1 MVWGERPGHRHLSE
15 GKGCRYYLAITY
27 LKSNFIQPNTRP
39 MLLRELM
46 ENLGTAAF
54 AISGALAALNK
65 RLDVFGVLILTFAT
79 AVGGGTLR
87 DILIGHT
94 PVAWMKDQQA
104 ISVVFGSYLVTLFF
118 RKYLQF
124 FPRTLAIF
132 DAIGLGFAT
141 VVGLQRGLE
150 AGLSPTISVALG
162 MVTGCFGGV
171 LRDVLL
177 NEIPLVFR
185 KDIYASASL
194 LGGALYF
201 GFIQWEVFAPLA
213 ASISVATVVGIR
225 LAAMHWKWDLP
236 NLNAKN

>member
-1 MVWGERPGHRHLSE
+1 
-15 GKGCRYYLAITY
+15 
-27 LKSNFIQPNTRP
+27 

-46 ENLGTAAF
+46 ENLGTASF

-65 RLDVFGVLILTFAT
+65 RLDVFGVLVLTFAT
-79 AVGGGTLR
+79 AIGGGTVR
-87 DILIGHT
+87 DLLIGNT

-104 ISVVFGSYLVTLFF
+104 ITVVFLSYLITLFF

-150 AGLSPTISVALG
+150 AGLGPSVCVALG

-201 GFIQWEVFAPLA
+201 VFASWEMVAPLA
-213 ASISVATVVGIR
+213 APLSVAAVVGVR
-225 LAAMHWKWDLP
+225 LAAMQWKWDLP
-236 NLNAKN
+236 SPGSGKI

>member
-1 MVWGERPGHRHLSE
+1 
-15 GKGCRYYLAITY
+15 
-27 LKSNFIQPNTRP
+27 
-39 MLLRELM
+39 MLLREIM
-46 ENLGTAAF
+46 ENLGTASF

-65 RLDVFGVLILTFAT
+65 RLDVFGVLVLTFAT
-79 AVGGGTLR
+79 AIGGGTIR
-87 DILIGHT
+87 DIMIGNT

-104 ISVVFGSYLVTLFF
+104 ITVVFVSYLITLFF

-150 AGLSPTISVALG
+150 AGLSPSVCVALG

-201 GFIQWEVFAPLA
+201 AFASWDMIAPLA
-213 ASISVATVVGIR
+213 ASLSVVAVMGVR
-225 LAAMHWKWDLP
+225 LAAMQWKWDLP
-236 NLNAKN
+236 SPWK

>member
-1 MVWGERPGHRHLSE
+1 
-15 GKGCRYYLAITY
+15 
-27 LKSNFIQPNTRP
+27 
-39 MLLRELM
+39 MLLREIM
-46 ENLGTAAF
+46 ENLGTASF

-65 RLDVFGVLILTFAT
+65 RLDVFGVLVLTFAT
-79 AVGGGTLR
+79 AIGGGTIR
-87 DILIGHT
+87 DIMIGNT

-104 ISVVFGSYLVTLFF
+104 IMVVFTAYLFTLFF

-150 AGLSPTISVALG
+150 AGLNPSVCVALG

-194 LGGALYF
+194 LGGSLYF
-201 GFIQWEVFAPLA
+201 VFSAWDLVASA
-213 ASISVATVVGIR
+213 AATLSVMVVVGVR
-225 LAAMHWKWDLP
+225 LAAMQWKWDLP
-236 NLNAKN
+236 NPG

>member
-1 MVWGERPGHRHLSE
+1 
-15 GKGCRYYLAITY
+15 
-27 LKSNFIQPNTRP
+27 
-39 MLLRELM
+39 MLLREIM
-46 ENLGTAAF
+46 ENLGTASF

-65 RLDVFGVLILTFAT
+65 RLDVFGVLVLTFAT
-79 AVGGGTLR
+79 AVGGGTVR
-87 DILIGHT
+87 DIMIGNT

-104 ISVVFGSYLVTLFF
+104 IAVVFAAYLITLFF
-118 RKYLQF
+118 RRQLQF

-132 DAIGLGFAT
+132 DAVGLGFAT

-150 AGLSPTISVALG
+150 AGLSPSVSVALG

-201 GFIQWEVFAPLA
+201 AFAAWEVSAPLA
-213 ASISVATVVGIR
+213 ATLSVVAVVGVR
-225 LAAMHWKWDLP
+225 LAAMQWKWDLP
-236 NLNAKN
+236 AFRT

>member
-1 MVWGERPGHRHLSE
+1 
-15 GKGCRYYLAITY
+15 
-27 LKSNFIQPNTRP
+27 

-54 AISGALAALNK
+54 AISGALAALQK
-65 RLDVFGVLILTFAT
+65 RLDVFGVLVLTFAT
-79 AVGGGTLR
+79 AVGGGTVR
-87 DILIGHT
+87 DLLIGHT
-94 PVAWMKDQQA
+94 PVAWMKDQQTIA
-104 ISVVFGSYLVTLFF
+104 VLFVSYLVTLFF

-150 AGLSPTISVALG
+150 AGLSPSVCVALG

-194 LGGALYF
+194 LGGGLYF
-201 GFIQWEVFAPLA
+201 VFAAWDMFAPLSA
-213 ASISVATVVGIR
+213 TISVLTVVGVR
-225 LAAMHWKWDLP
+225 LAAMQWKWDLP
-236 NLNAKN
+236 SPN

>member
-1 MVWGERPGHRHLSE
+1 
-15 GKGCRYYLAITY
+15 
-27 LKSNFIQPNTRP
+27 

-46 ENLGTAAF
+46 ETLGTASF

-65 RLDVFGVLILTFAT
+65 RLDVFGVLVLTFAT
-79 AVGGGTLR
+79 AVGGGTIR
-87 DILIGHT
+87 DLLIGNT

-104 ISVVFGSYLVTLFF
+104 ITVVFVSYLITLFF
-118 RKYLQF
+118 RKYLQY

-141 VVGLQRGLE
+141 IVGLQRGLE
-150 AGLSPTISVALG
+150 AGLSPSICVALG
-162 MVTGCFGGV
+162 MITGCFGGV

-201 GFIQWEVFAPLA
+201 LFAAWQPVAPMA
-213 ASISVATVVGIR
+213 ATFSVVVVVGIR
-225 LAAMHWKWDLP
+225 LAAMQWKWDLP
-236 NLNAKN
+236 SFGRNK

>member
-1 MVWGERPGHRHLSE
+1 
-15 GKGCRYYLAITY
+15 
-27 LKSNFIQPNTRP
+27 

-46 ENLGTAAF
+46 ENLGTASF

-65 RLDVFGVLILTFAT
+65 RLDVFGVLVLTFAT
-79 AVGGGTLR
+79 AIGGGTIR
-87 DILIGHT
+87 DIMIGNT

-104 ISVVFGSYLVTLFF
+104 IMVVFIAYLITLFF
-118 RKYLQF
+118 RKHLQF

-150 AGLSPTISVALG
+150 AGLSPSVCVALG

-194 LGGALYF
+194 LGGGLYF
-201 GFIQWEVFAPLA
+201 VFSAWDLVAPLA
-213 ASISVATVVGIR
+213 ATLSVGVVVGIR
-225 LAAMHWKWDLP
+225 LAAMQWKWDLP
-236 NLNAKN
+236 GPR

>member
-1 MVWGERPGHRHLSE
+1 
-15 GKGCRYYLAITY
+15 
-27 LKSNFIQPNTRP
+27 
-39 MLLRELM
+39 MLLREIM
-46 ENLGTAAF
+46 ENLGTASF

-65 RLDVFGVLILTFAT
+65 RLDVFGVLVLTFAT
-79 AVGGGTLR
+79 AIGGGTIR
-87 DILIGHT
+87 DIMIGNT

-104 ISVVFGSYLVTLFF
+104 IMVVFTAYLFTLLF

-150 AGLSPTISVALG
+150 AGLNPSVCVALG

-194 LGGALYF
+194 LGGSLYF
-201 GFIQWEVFAPLA
+201 VFSAWDLVASA
-213 ASISVATVVGIR
+213 AATLSVMVVVGVR
-225 LAAMHWKWDLP
+225 LAAMQWKWDLP
-236 NLNAKN
+236 NPG

>member
-1 MVWGERPGHRHLSE
+1 MP
-15 GKGCRYYLAITY
+15 
-27 LKSNFIQPNTRP
+27 
-39 MLLRELM
+39 LRELM
-46 ENLGTAAF
+46 ETLGTAAF

-65 RLDVFGVLILTFAT
+65 RLDVFGVLVLTFAT
-79 AVGGGTLR
+79 AIGGGTVR
-87 DILIGHT
+87 DMLIGNT

-104 ISVVFGSYLVTLFF
+104 ITVVFVSYLITLFF

-150 AGLSPTISVALG
+150 AGLSPVVCVTLG

-185 KDIYASASL
+185 KDVYASASL

-201 GFIQWEVFAPLA
+201 GLSAWDIFAPIA
-213 ASISVATVVGIR
+213 ATIAVVTVVGIR
-225 LAAMHWKWDLP
+225 LAAMQWKWDLP
-236 NLNAKN
+236 SPE

>member
-1 MVWGERPGHRHLSE
+1 MRT
-15 GKGCRYYLAITY
+15 K
-27 LKSNFIQPNTRP
+27 NTSS
-39 MLLRELM
+39 MFLHQLM
-46 ENLGTAAF
+46 ETLGTASF

-79 AVGGGTLR
+79 AVGGGTIR
-87 DILIGHT
+87 DLLIGNT

-104 ISVVFGSYLVTLFF
+104 ITVVFVSYLITLFF
-118 RKYLQF
+118 RKYLQY

-141 VVGLQRGLE
+141 IVGLQRGLE
-150 AGLSPTISVALG
+150 AGLSPSICVALG
-162 MVTGCFGGV
+162 MITGCFGGV

-201 GFIQWEVFAPLA
+201 AFVAWEPVAPMAATFA
-213 ASISVATVVGIR
+213 VVVVVGIR
-225 LAAMHWKWDLP
+225 LAAMQWKWDLP
-236 NLNAKN
+236 KS

>member
-1 MVWGERPGHRHLSE
+1 
-15 GKGCRYYLAITY
+15 
-27 LKSNFIQPNTRP
+27 
-39 MLLRELM
+39 MLLQQLM

-54 AISGALAALNK
+54 GISGALAALNK
-65 RLDVFGVLILTFAT
+65 RLDVFGVLVLTFAT
-79 AVGGGTLR
+79 AVGGGTIR
-87 DILIGHT
+87 DIMIGNT

-104 ISVVFGSYLVTLFF
+104 ITVVFIAYLITLFF

-132 DAIGLGFAT
+132 DTIGLGFAT
-141 VVGLQRGLE
+141 VVGLQRGL
-150 AGLSPTISVALG
+150 AADLSPSVCVALG

-194 LGGALYF
+194 LGGGLYF
-201 GFIQWEVFAPLA
+201 AFAAWEMAAPWA
-213 ASISVATVVGIR
+213 ATLSVVVVVGIR
-225 LAAMHWKWDLP
+225 LAAMQWKWDLP
-236 NLNAKN
+236 GLRD

>member
-1 MVWGERPGHRHLSE
+1 
-15 GKGCRYYLAITY
+15 
-27 LKSNFIQPNTRP
+27 
-39 MLLRELM
+39 MLLREIM
-46 ENLGTAAF
+46 ENLGTASF

-65 RLDVFGVLILTFAT
+65 RLDVFGVLVLTFAT
-79 AVGGGTLR
+79 AIGGGTVR
-87 DILIGHT
+87 DLLIGNT

-104 ISVVFGSYLVTLFF
+104 IMVVFTAYLFTLFF

-150 AGLSPTISVALG
+150 AGLNPSVCVALG

-194 LGGALYF
+194 LGGSLYF
-201 GFIQWEVFAPLA
+201 VFSAWDLVASA
-213 ASISVATVVGIR
+213 AATLSVMVVVGVR
-225 LAAMHWKWDLP
+225 LAAMQWKWDLP
-236 NLNAKN
+236 NPG